1 MLDGLLIE
9 NFKCFK
15 KQLVPLAPLTLLT
28 GFNAAGKS
36 TAIQSLLLSSQMAR
50 KGANFNGAP
59 LNGDLVKLG
68 TTGDVLSQYADE
80 REIRFKYSTASGESS
95 IVKLDASERAR
106 TSLSLKDGS
115 SFGENTEI
123 IEQLK
128 NVIHISATRHG
139 TLDVYPSPEDFEPI
153 HADVGDCGQF
163 APWWFDQKSDDEI
176 DKDKLHSSESS
187 SNFRRQFIAWAN
199 EIFPESEAN
208 TVTIERTPLVR
219 LELRIGLQQQWKR
232 PANIG
237 YGLTY
242 AFPLLVA
249 GLLANK
255 GQLLI
260 IDSPE
265 AHLHPM
271 GQSKM
276 GYFLGVIAASGVQ
289 VILETHSDHILNGVR
304 LAVAKKRISN
314 DDVAI
319 HFFSPSRDTKEP
331 SSVIISPLI
340 DSKGSLSEWPEGF
353 FDQSDKDLI
362 LLNDWM

>member
-9 NFKCFK
+9 NFKCLKNQF
-15 KQLVPLAPLTLLT
+15 VPLAPLTLLT

-36 TAIQSLLLSSQMAR
+36 TAIQSLLLGSQMAR
-50 KGANFNGAP
+50 KGASSNGAP

-68 TTGDVLSQYADE
+68 TTGDVLCQYADE
-80 REIRFKYSTASGESS
+80 REIRFKYTSASGEAS
-95 IVKLDASERAR
+95 IVKLDASERAK
-106 TSLSLKDGS
+106 TSLSLKPGS
-115 SFGENTEI
+115 SFRDSVEI
-123 IEQLK
+123 LELLK

-139 TLDVYPSPEDFEPI
+139 TLDVFPSPEELDPVY
-153 HADVGDCGQF
+153 ADVGDRGQF
-163 APWWFDQKSDDEI
+163 APWWFDQQSDDDI
-176 DKDKLHSSESS
+176 DKGKLHSSESS

-199 EIFPESEAN
+199 EIFPGSEAN
-208 TVTIERTPLVR
+208 TVSIERTPLVR

-249 GLLANK
+249 GLLAKK

-276 GYFLGVIAASGVQ
+276 GYFLGVVAASGVQ
-289 VILETHSDHILNGVR
+289 VIIETHSDHVLNGVR
-304 LAVAKKRISN
+304 LAVAKKQISN
-314 DDVAI
+314 DNVAI
-319 HFFSPSRDTKEP
+319 HFFSSSKDANAP
-331 SSVIISPLI
+331 SSVVISPLI
-340 DSKGSLSEWPEGF
+340 DPKGSLSEWPEGF

-362 LLNDWM
+362 ALSGWG